1 MNLPRLALRGVAHHR
16 RMHLGLLTGT
26 LLACAVLSGALVVGD
41 SVRQTLRGIA
51 LARLGGTVQALDWG
65 ERHFA
70 QDLAES
76 LAGETGADTTAALTV
91 RAMAGPPPG
100 GAVRDQINRARVY
113 GVDRD
118 FWDIVS
124 PGEQIPELGPQEAL
138 VNESVAGRLGLR
150 PGDDVALRVPRPS
163 GMPLDAPLA
172 RGGDQDSITAL
183 VTVRAVL
190 PDTMGGRFSLAADQA
205 APGNLFVDRNWLQEL
220 LELPQQANLLLTGGD
235 LDADAVQSAL
245 ARVWRPEQA
254 GFSIRTADAGVVQL
268 ESSRIFLEDAVVRAV
283 RELPGAQPALTYLVN
298 RIGHGDKSTPYSF
311 VAAGPVPPGTPEGAV
326 VVGRWLADT
335 LGVAPGGTL
344 DMEWYEV
351 GPSNEFI
358 TRRGEF
364 PVHAVLP
371 MEALAAERALA
382 PKFPGLSD
390 VDSCR
395 DWDIGMPLEEEALD
409 DPANEAYWKAYGQT
423 PKLMVSFETGEKLW
437 GGRFGAVMAV
447 RFPAGTT
454 DADTLSRELR
464 ARVNPE
470 DIGLAFMPVRE
481 LALRAVDQAMDF
493 GGLFT
498 GMSFFLIIA
507 ALVLLGLL
515 FAHGVQRRAAEMG
528 TLLALGWTP
537 RRVRALFLM
546 ESLPAL
552 LAGVALGTLAGGGYA
567 WLLMAGLARFWPGAV
582 AGAALRFHA
591 GGAALATGAA
601 ASLACALAV
610 VAVSLWRAGRH
621 DARTLLTRDF
631 ASVGYPRTGT
641 DGHGRGPARRGGVWP
656 GRFSW
661 LGVAAALSGAA
672 AVLLLRP
679 ENPSGAFF
687 GIGFLLL
694 LALLGH
700 YARLLGWMARRP
712 APARPRWWKTALTQL
727 ARRRGRSL
735 GVAVMTA
742 CGCFL
747 VLSVSAMRANMAL
760 HAEGRASGTGGFGV
774 YAETTLPVRGD
785 AAALFGV
792 DPGAVLPLRMRDGE
806 DAGCLNLNRAQSPRL
821 LGVDPARLAERGAF
835 GPPEL
840 WALLDAPLSDG
851 AIPALVGDSDTAM
864 WGLQAVTDP
873 ERGTTL
879 EYRADDG
886 RTVTVRLVGRL
897 PMRLSVFQG
906 MLLVSEENFTR
917 LYPGEAG
924 HRAFLLDTPSA
935 AAEETTARLN
945 REHARLGIEAQSA
958 VARLREFYA
967 VETAYL
973 AMFLV
978 LGGLGMALGAGGAGV
993 VVLRNLFERRAELAL
1008 LLALGYTPARLRL
1021 MLGVE
1026 HGALVAAGILLGA
1039 AAAAVAVVPLIALS
1053 QTTVSPIALAGVFLG
1068 VTAAYLLAVA
1078 VALAFGL
1085 RGVSVG
1091 DLRGE

>member
-51 LARLGGTVQALDWG
+51 LARLGDTAHALDWG
-65 ERHFA
+65 ERHFT

-76 LAGETGADTTAALTV
+76 LAGETGADTTAALAV

-118 FWDIVS
+118 FWGIVS

-172 RGGDQDSITAL
+172 RGGDKDAITAL

-190 PDTMGGRFSLAADQA
+190 PDAMGGRFSLAADQA
-205 APGNLFVDRNWLQEL
+205 APGNLFVDRAWLQEL
-220 LELPQQANLLLTGGD
+220 LELPQQANLLLVGGD

-268 ESSRIFLEDAVVRAV
+268 ESSRIFLEDAVVLAV
-283 RELPGAQPALTYLVN
+283 RELPDAQPALTYLVN
-298 RIGHGDKSTPYSF
+298 RIGRGDKSTPYSF

-326 VVGRWLADT
+326 VVGQWLADN

-358 TRRGEF
+358 TRQGEF

-395 DWDIGMPLEEEALD
+395 DWDIGMPLDEEALD

-454 DADTLSRELR
+454 NAEALAGELR

-515 FAHGVQRRAAEMG
+515 FAHGMQRRAAEMG

-537 RRVRALFLM
+537 RRVRALFLL

-610 VAVSLWRAGRH
+610 VALSLWRAGRH
-621 DARTLLTRDF
+621 DARTLLTRDL
-631 ASVGYPRTGT
+631 ASVAQASP
-641 DGHGRGPARRGGVWP
+641 PASSSSCLTRL
-656 GRFSW
+656 SW

-821 LGVDPARLAERGAF
+821 LGVDPARLAERGSFA
-835 GPPEL
+835 PPEL
-840 WALLDAPLSDG
+840 WALLGAPLSDG

-873 ERGTTL
+873 ARGTTL

-886 RTVTVRLVGRL
+886 RTVAVRLVGRL

-924 HRAFLLDTPSA
+924 HRAFLLDTPSGG
-935 AAEETTARLN
+935 AEESAARLN
-945 REHARLGIEAQSA
+945 RDHARLGIEAQSA
-958 VARLREFYA
+958 VARLRAFYA

-1026 HGALVAAGILLGA
+1026 HGALVAAGILGGA
-1039 AAAAVAVVPLIALS
+1039 VAAAVAVVPLIALS
-1053 QTTVSPIALAGVFLG
+1053 QTTVSPVALVAVVAGVG
-1068 VTAAYLLAVA
+1068 GAYLAAAA
-1078 VALAFGL
+1078 VALAIGL
-1085 RGVSVG
+1085 RGVSVA